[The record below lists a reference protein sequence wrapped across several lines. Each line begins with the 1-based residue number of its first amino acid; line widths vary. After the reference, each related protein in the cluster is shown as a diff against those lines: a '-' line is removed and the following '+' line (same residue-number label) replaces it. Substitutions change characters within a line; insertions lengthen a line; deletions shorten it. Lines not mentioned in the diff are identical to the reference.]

1 MALYDPPVEQSNV
14 PVKPEPLTLKLSPV
28 SVGTAA
34 AVAGKA
40 TTNPRATLRPR
51 PIKLRRF
58 HRRIISTLLF
68 QRFRAPEGRPRAEPT
83 GAGEDVT
90 PTARLF
96 LLPHRPPRIS
106 LSPPE
111 RQCQGRHPF
120 TDKTRTGVALPP
132 IPVPTG

>member
-1 MALYDPPVEQSNV
+1 MNVAPKIGSGPKPPDSWKVPAYGPVAVPVASYDPPVEQSNV

-68 QRFRAPEGRPRAEPT
+68 QRFRAPEGSRVPNLPGQERT
-83 GAGEDVT
+83 
-90 PTARLF
+90 
-96 LLPHRPPRIS
+96 LLR
-106 LSPPE
+106 
-111 RQCQGRHPF
+111 
-120 TDKTRTGVALPP
+120 
-132 IPVPTG
+132 